1 MMSYGPMKLIIIKKS
16 EDLAHRLSDA
26 AEAEGYTFELVADA
40 PEEDAAGGSG
50 GRDVA
55 VLAANATDA
64 DTIDQVALLRARR
77 PRLYVIVASEAD
89 DLEAR
94 LACYEAGADD
104 CLAPPFAPREFAA
117 KLAALRRRRSAGDPI
132 PLLAGCDA
140 RLDAAALVLRAN
152 GRSRGVTRREA
163 DLFVLLAKSAGTPVC
178 REDVLRKA
186 WGAPARMTPNSV
198 DVYVGYA
205 RRKLELLG
213 ADVTIE
219 TVRGVGFRLA
229 RRAAHATGSVSRSD
243 RSS

>member
-1 MMSYGPMKLIIIKKS
+1 MKLIIIKKS

-26 AEAEGYTFELVADA
+26 AEAEGYTFEFVSDA
-40 PEEDAAGGSG
+40 PKEGAPSVAG

-55 VLAANATDA
+55 LIAAATA
-64 DTIDQVALLRARR
+64 DPAVADEVAVLRARH
-77 PRLYVIVASEAD
+77 PKLYVIVAAATD

-117 KLAALRRRRSAGDPI
+117 KLAALRRRRAAGDPM
-132 PLLAGCDA
+132 PLLAGYVA
-140 RLDAAALVLRAN
+140 RLDVGALLLRAD
-152 GRSRGVTRREA
+152 GRSRSVTKREA
-163 DLFVLLAKSAGTPVC
+163 DLLVLLARSAGASVA

-229 RRAAHATGSVSRSD
+229 PRAAQATGSVSRSD